1 MRRTRSRLVKQFDG
15 VICNRHMSIKWRRRS
30 RSSMSLTNTIFPLA
44 QHTRCSIPRPI
55 RCIDGTFVCKRGW
68 WAHVELRAAFSV
80 LLP

>member
-15 VICNRHMSIKWRRRS
+15 VICNRHMSIKWRWRS
-30 RSSMSLTNTIFPLA
+30 RSSRSLTNTIFPLA
-44 QHTRCSIPRPI
+44 QHTRRSIPRPI
-55 RCIDGTFVCKRGW
+55 RCIDGTFACKRRW